1 MDLLSPLHLAI
12 LLVVA
17 LLIFGPRRLPEIGQG
32 LGRTIRDFRKAMR
45 EDTDDAAP
53 PPRAG
58 K

>member
-45 EDTDDAAP
+45 EDTDDAALP
-53 PPRAG
+53 PWAG
-58 K
+58 E